1 MKALV
6 TGAAGFVGSAIAR
19 KLLDQGL
26 DIRCMTRSSS
36 DLKNLNGLDVEL
48 VNGDLLD
55 RQSMVAALQG
65 CNLLFHAAADYR
77 LWIPDPDSMY
87 KTNVEGTVNLMRAAQ
102 EAGVER
108 IVYTS
113 SVATL
118 GILPGGVPADETTP
132 SSVEDMIGHYKR
144 SKFLAEQEVARMA
157 SEETLPV
164 VIVNPSTPIGPG
176 DIKPTPTGKL
186 IQDAVTGRMPAYV
199 DTGLNFVHVDD
210 VADGHLLAWQ
220 KGTIGERYIL
230 GGEDLSLQ
238 QTLAIVADMTGRS
251 APKVKIPQP
260 VAMAIAVVCETGAKI
275 IPSVEPIATVEGVKM
290 SRKKMYFSS
299 AKAMRELE
307 YSPRPVS
314 EAIQAAVDWFSRK

>member
-36 DLKNLNGLDVEL
+36 DLQNLNGLDVEL